1 MAPDTAVFQTIWGY
15 RTQCLYSFFFPLR
28 EKSILGG
35 VSLVSTDLSLKKK
48 KRLSLTANIVVVK
61 YRTTYIQEQFLISE
75 NVVLVTIVM
84 MGKVVLAGNRE

>member
-35 VSLVSTDLSLKKK
+35 VSLVSTDLSLKK